1 MSAAAELPRR
11 GRPRDEDVDRR
22 ITVAA
27 LEVLAEHGAAGFS
40 VSQVAARSAVAKSS
54 IYRRFPTRD
63 RLLIGAVERL
73 NDDLAT
79 LPTDGTARDRLVA
92 LLGGIR
98 RRQPAAVHGRLMMQV
113 AGSQDPR
120 LTQLVYDRVVRPR
133 HIVLRTIIEDGV
145 ASGEFRGDLDI
156 DALIPVLVGPML
168 YLRMW
173 HAVPAVAAM
182 SVEAI
187 VDQLM
192 AGMTHA
198 SDS

>member
-1 MSAAAELPRR
+1 MTVAADVPRR

-27 LEVLAEHGAAGFS
+27 LEVLAQNGVAAFS
-40 VSQVAARSAVAKSS
+40 VAQVAARSGVAKSS

-63 RLLIGAVERL
+63 DLLIGAVERL
-73 NDDLAT
+73 NDDLPAV
-79 LPTDGTARDRLVA
+79 PADGTARDRLVA
-92 LLGGIR
+92 LLSGIR
-98 RRQPAAVHGRLMMQV
+98 HRSPAGLHGRLMMQV

-133 HIVLRTIIEDGV
+133 HTVVRAVISDGV
-145 ASGEFRGDLDI
+145 ARGEFRGDLDLEV
-156 DALIPVLVGPML
+156 LIPALVGPML

-173 HAVPAVAAM
+173 HAVPAVAGT
-182 SVEAI
+182 SVEAV

-192 AGMTHA
+192 SGMTRA